1 MLRKMISPVVCT
13 DKLQFD
19 SARFIFL
26 LQLSGAEV
34 VILFAQSDVRI
45 SWHLHGNKKQ
55 VHRCS
60 CYGGTEFSPLV

>member
-26 LQLSGAEV
+26 LQLSGGEG
-34 VILFAQSDVRI
+34 
-45 SWHLHGNKKQ
+45 GNTFR
-55 VHRCS
+55 RC
-60 CYGGTEFSPLV
+60 TK

>member
-1 MLRKMISPVVCT
+1 MIFPVVCT

-34 VILFAQSDVRI
+34 VIRFAVALNDP
-45 SWHLHGNKKQ
+45 Q
-55 VHRCS
+55 VN
-60 CYGGTEFSPLV
+60 L